1 MSDNMSTCRTELTA
15 KAVKRH
21 MKDILM
27 NSTFLM
33 LLIFSFVTD
42 LLLAHISDSAVDA
55 LVAEFSKLSFEIS
68 SF

>member
-1 MSDNMSTCRTELTA
+1 MIVSTCRTELTA

-27 NSTFLM
+27 NSTFFM
-33 LLIFSFVTD
+33 FLIFSFVTD

-55 LVAEFSKLSFEIS
+55 SVAEFSILTFEICY
-68 SF
+68 F